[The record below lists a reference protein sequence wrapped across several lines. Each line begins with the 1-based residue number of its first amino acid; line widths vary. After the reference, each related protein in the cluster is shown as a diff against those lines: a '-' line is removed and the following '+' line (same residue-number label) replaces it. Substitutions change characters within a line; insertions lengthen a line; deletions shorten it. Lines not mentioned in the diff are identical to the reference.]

1 MKSVLALVAAAALL
15 TFTASGC
22 SMAHSVITGSLVVNS
37 VKGPLAVGDNTAG
50 HSKVGNAEATSILGF
65 AMGDCSIKAAMDS
78 VQMTKIHHVDYE
90 TFSILML
97 FAKYKTVVY
106 GD

>member
-1 MKSVLALVAAAALL
+1 MKSALALVSAAALL
-15 TFTASGC
+15 LVTAGGC
-22 SMAHSVITGSLVVNS
+22 STAQSVVQGSLVVNN
-37 VKGPLAVGDNTAG
+37 VKSPMAIGDNTAG
-50 HSKVGNAEATSILGF
+50 HSKVGEAEATSILGF
-65 AMGDCSIKAAMDS
+65 AFGDASIKTAMGAAGI
-78 VQMTKIHHVDYE
+78 TKIHHVDSE